1 MNEIKLGGPNSLPP
15 KILKLLKNNIS
26 LQMTTVFNLSSSTGV
41 FLSGLKIG
49 SNKLYH
55 IHKKGSK
62 LKCSYYR
69 LTSLPSSLDKILEKL
84 MYN

>member
-49 SNKLYH
+49 SYKLYH

-69 LTSLPSSLDKILEKL
+69 QHHYHQILIKSWK
-84 MYN
+84 N

>member
-1 MNEIKLGGPNSLPP
+1 MNEIKLGGPNSLPA

-26 LQMTTVFNLSSSTGV
+26 LQMTTVFNLSFSTGV

-49 SNKLYH
+49 KVIP

-62 LKCSYYR
+62 LKCSHYR
-69 LTSLPSSLDKILEKL
+69 LTSLPSNLDKILEKL